1 MNNVQY
7 LVSIIYYCFKPQKI
21 AQLQPYLLTSS
32 NAFQFVK
39 TPLFIGGGR
48 MLTND

>member
-21 AQLQPYLLTSS
+21 AQLQSKLLTSS

-39 TPLFIGGGR
+39 TPLFIGGGED
-48 MLTND
+48 TS